1 MKKKFN
7 LFTWLLD
14 KRELSL
20 TLLILA
26 MAVILSFTTDTFA
39 TRDNIFNILSRQQS
53 QLFLPAV

>member
-20 TLLILA
+20 TLLIL
-26 MAVILSFTTDTFA
+26 ILGVV
-39 TRDNIFNILSRQQS
+39 LSDDGNLLYGKQHFQH
-53 QLFLPAV
+53 L